1 MINATKKTIV
11 ISGIN
16 MTNSGLLSIIT
27 DCLSHLSKY
36 SINKDIRIVALVH
49 KKSLFNLPNIE
60 YIEFPKSKK
69 SWFIR
74 LYYEYFYF
82 RKLSKQLD
90 VDIWF
95 SLHDISPRVSAKK
108 KFVYC
113 HNPTPFFNPT
123 FKDWKFGFKI
133 CLFSLFYKYLYQIN
147 IKSNTAVIVQQN
159 AIKESFKKM
168 FEINNVVVAHPEII
182 FDNPTGKA
190 NLNPDKIHF
199 FYPSFPRM
207 FKNFEY
213 IVDAFALLPEN
224 IQSRIEIHF
233 TLNKEINGYAD
244 YIVEYA
250 KQYPQ
255 IKCIGLLKREV
266 ILEYYNAVDVLLFPS
281 RLETWGL
288 PISEFKQFDKN
299 IFATNLPYAKETLG
313 NYQKAYYF
321 EPNKPPTLAKLIT
334 DYVEETNL
342 EQSVVNTNIKMPDFK
357 NWNSLFDFIFK
368 EN

>member
-1 MINATKKTIV
+1 MIDAAKKTIV

-27 DCLSHLSKY
+27 DCLSYLSKY
-36 SINKDIRIVALVH
+36 STNNNIRIIALVH
-49 KKSLFNLPNIE
+49 DKFLFDIPNIE

-69 SWFIR
+69 SWFAR

-82 RKLSKQLD
+82 NQFSKQLNA
-90 VDIWF
+90 DIWF
-95 SLHDISPRVSAKK
+95 SLHDISPKVTAKK

-113 HNPTPFFNPT
+113 HNASPFFKPT
-123 FKDWKFGFKI
+123 FKDWRFGFKI

-159 AIKESFKKM
+159 AIKESFQKM
-168 FEINNVVVAHPEII
+168 FGIDNVVVAHPEIV
-182 FDNPTGKA
+182 FENPKGKA

-199 FYPSFPRM
+199 FYPSYPRM

-213 IVDAFALLPEN
+213 IVDAFSILPEY
-224 IQSRIEIHF
+224 IQSKIEIHF
-233 TLNKEINGYAD
+233 TLNKEMNDYAN
-244 YIVEYA
+244 YIAASA
-250 KQYPQ
+250 KNYPSV
-255 IKCIGLLKREV
+255 KCIGLLKREEV
-266 ILEYYNAVDVLLFPS
+266 LEYYNTVNVLLFPS

-288 PISEFKQFDKN
+288 PLSEFKPFEKD
-299 IFATNLPYAKETLG
+299 IFAINLPYAKETVG
-313 NYQKAYYF
+313 SYEKVHYF
-321 EPNKPPTLAKLIT
+321 EPEKPQTLARLIT
-334 DYVEETNL
+334 DYVENNL
-342 EQSVVNTNIKMPDFK
+342 EKSIPNKNIEAPDFK